1 MKLKRYNAPDIRQAI
16 NKVRDELGPDA
27 VIISNRSTGNG
38 VEIIAAIDYDESIF
52 ASPNSDAMIERELAR
67 SETREPELN
76 TYSKAPLATT
86 KPLDGFATPDDERYS
101 FSQQARKKQRSETK
115 QRNKNVEQSGQVSQE
130 WLEKFKTSVE
140 ERFGDETEKEQPVK
154 ARGGSSECS
163 DSRSAESSQDVG
175 KIWSELQ
182 DIKGLLQNQ
191 LSSLAWN
198 DLNKRFPKKAKL
210 LRHLY
215 DLGLGPATARRL
227 AEGLSYDGEF
237 DEIWRTAIKTLAVKI
252 PVVDDDIVQDG
263 GVFALVGPTGVGKT
277 TTIAKLAARYALSH
291 GTKGIALITTDN
303 YRVGAQEQLR
313 TFGRILGTPVRI
325 ASDVQELKKTLKSL
339 YDKQLILIDTAGM
352 SQRDLRLTEQ
362 FAMLNEG
369 SSSIK
374 TMLVVPAA
382 TQLQVL
388 DEVVS
393 SFSKA
398 ILEGCIITKIDESA
412 SIGGVL
418 STMMHHQL
426 PISYISDGQRVPE
439 DLHRARA
446 IDLVKRAVSL
456 LKQKS
461 HRADEDMLEMAFGEI
476 VANELA

>member
-1 MKLKRYNAPDIRQAI
+1 
-16 NKVRDELGPDA
+16 
-27 VIISNRSTGNG
+27 
-38 VEIIAAIDYDESIF
+38 
-52 ASPNSDAMIERELAR
+52 
-67 SETREPELN
+67 
-76 TYSKAPLATT
+76 
-86 KPLDGFATPDDERYS
+86 
-101 FSQQARKKQRSETK
+101 
-115 QRNKNVEQSGQVSQE
+115 
-130 WLEKFKTSVE
+130 
-140 ERFGDETEKEQPVK
+140 
-154 ARGGSSECS
+154 
-163 DSRSAESSQDVG
+163 
-175 KIWSELQ
+175 
-182 DIKGLLQNQ
+182 LQNQ

-215 DLGLGPATARRL
+215 DLGLGPATARKL

-237 DEIWRTAIKTLAVKI
+237 DEIWRNAIKSLAVKI
-252 PVVDDDIVQDG
+252 PVVDDDIVQNG

-476 VANELA
+476 VSNELA

>member
-38 VEIIAAIDYDESIF
+38 VEIIAAIDYDESAF
-52 ASPNSDAMIERELAR
+52 ASQNTEEVIERELAKT
-67 SETREPELN
+67 EAREPELN
-76 TYSKAPLATT
+76 TFSRAPSATT
-86 KPLDGFATPDDERYS
+86 KPEPRFSQPDEDRYS
-101 FSQQARKKQRSETK
+101 FSNASMKKQK
-115 QRNKNVEQSGQVSQE
+115 QTSSNVEQSGQVSQE
-130 WLEKFKTSVE
+130 WLERFKSSVE
-140 ERFGDETEKEQPVK
+140 ERFSGEETKVEQP
-154 ARGGSSECS
+154 
-163 DSRSAESSQDVG
+163 SRSRSNVVAEKREDSVEMG
-175 KIWSELQ
+175 RLWSELQ
-182 DIKGLLQNQ
+182 DIKGMLQNQ
-191 LSSLAWN
+191 LSSLAWR

-215 DLGLGPATARRL
+215 ELGLSPATARRM
-227 AEGLSYDGEF
+227 AEGLNYEAEF
-237 DEIWRTAIKTLAVKI
+237 DDVWRQAIKKFANKV
-252 PVVDDDIVQDG
+252 PVTKDDIVKNG

-277 TTIAKLAARYALSH
+277 TTIAKMAARYALSH

-369 SSSIK
+369 SSAIK

-382 TQLQVL
+382 TQIQVL
-388 DEVVS
+388 DEIVT

-398 ILEGCIITKIDESA
+398 VLEACIITKVDESA

-418 STMMHHQL
+418 STIMHHQL
-426 PISYISDGQRVPE
+426 PVAYVSDGQRVPE
-439 DLHRARA
+439 DLHQARA
-446 IDLVKRAVSL
+446 VDLVKRAVSM
-456 LKQKS
+456 LKQK
-461 HRADEDMLEMAFGEI
+461 HYKADEDSLEMAFGET
-476 VANELA
+476 AADDLA